1 MSLSLTVKSREFQR
15 HGPATAAAKRSVRPR
30 VRAFLVLLVFS
41 ETETINMHTLTCPV
55 VELLALVERR
65 HAKKVESFCA

>member
-1 MSLSLTVKSREFQR
+1 
-15 HGPATAAAKRSVRPR
+15 
-30 VRAFLVLLVFS
+30 LVFS